1 MSFPKVDQMFCWDR
15 LKLFGRMIIDRKGTM
30 GSNPDVL
37 RIAQLRIARYQVWAI
52 PRLAILTFTH
62 STAYGTYY
70 KLQILNKMFF
80 FDMTKFWKLSQYP
93 AKRKFIRTGFAQ
105 FLSPIDFSF
114 LLQFSLTRCNNNH
127 NLGNWQAAMN
137 NWYGCILSKSQK
149 QLNRSK
155 SSSITIAAS
164 ISTSL
169 QITTISAGRCKNI
182 GILRFLLSLSFL

>member
-80 FDMTKFWKLSQYP
+80 LTWLNFGSSLSTLP
-93 AKRKFIRTGFAQ
+93 RGIIRTGFAQ

-149 QLNRSK
+149 TVEPLR